1 MTPSLLVVAL
11 PRATGNGIVKHGDS
25 WLSLDRDVRDSDGD
39 RWYWHVRLTAAD
51 GPIEVRLARP
61 GLIGG
66 FGPAI
71 SRDGG
76 AHYSWLADRYS
87 ADRDRFSVAVGRGE
101 DVLMSATLPYGL
113 SDLHRFLHEAGE
125 GIERTT
131 LTLSD
136 AGRPVPRLRLPATGR
151 LRARLVLAARHHAC
165 EAVGSLVLEGVV
177 LGMLDLQRHGVAWA
191 MHTEVVAYPI
201 VDVDGAEVGDQGKAR
216 RPHDHN
222 RDYGAVNRYA
232 AVRAIRAAPLFDD
245 VPVAVLDLH
254 TPGLIGPLEERPFL
268 VASGDA
274 GDDEVVSMLATGF
287 ASGPEPAPDVMVF
300 DEPWNSIC
308 GEGVRCFAAW
318 ARSHPTVRLATSVEY
333 PNAVVRGV
341 PVSRGTAVRFGRRLA
356 DALGRVLD

>member
-1 MTPSLLVVAL
+1 MTPPLPVAAL
-11 PRATGNGIVKHGDS
+11 PPATGNGIIEHGDG
-25 WLSLDRDVRDSDGD
+25 WLLLDRDLRDSDGD
-39 RWYWHVRLTAAD
+39 RWYWHVRLTEAD

-76 AHYSWLADRYS
+76 AHYAWLANRYS
-87 ADRDRFSVAVGRGE
+87 ADRDRFSVYVRRGE
-101 DVLMSATLPYGL
+101 DVLISATLPYGL
-113 SDLHRFLHEAGE
+113 PDLHRFLRETGE

-131 LTLSD
+131 VALSE
-136 AGRPVPRLRLPATGR
+136 AGRPVPFLRLPAIER
-151 LRARLVLAARHHAC
+151 VRSRLVLAARHHAC
-165 EAVGSLVLEGVV
+165 EAIGSLVLEGVV
-177 LGMLDLQRHGVAWA
+177 LGLLDLRRSGVKWA
-191 MHTEVVAYPI
+191 KHMEVVAFPI
-201 VDVDGAEVGDQGKAR
+201 VDVDGVESGDQGKAR

-222 RDYGAVNRYA
+222 RDYGDANRYV

-245 VPVAVLDLH
+245 LPVAVLDLH
-254 TPGLIGPLEERPFL
+254 TPGLVGSLEERPFL

-274 GDDEVVSMLATGF
+274 GDEEVISLF
-287 ASGPEPAPDVMVF
+287 AAGVGGGPETRPGVMVF
-300 DEPWNSIC
+300 DEPWNSVS
-308 GEGVRCFAAW
+308 GEGPRCFAAW

-341 PVSRGTAVRFGRRLA
+341 PVSRRTAVRFGRRLA